1 MEKHLND
8 TLLWHISKN
17 GTPMLLRI
25 LIKEWNN
32 YQRIET
38 KPIKKY
44 ILYYNPKEES
54 RQLSESWPN

>member
-1 MEKHLND
+1 
-8 TLLWHISKN
+8 
-17 GTPMLLRI
+17 MLLRI